1 MHLQAHIRKSAD
13 LHVQEFLYIYV
24 YITEKL
30 FMTLKASE
38 EKRKFN

>member
-1 MHLQAHIRKSAD
+1 MCKNFYI
-13 LHVQEFLYIYV
+13 YIYV

>member
-1 MHLQAHIRKSAD
+1 MCKN
-13 LHVQEFLYIYV
+13 FFIYV

-38 EKRKFN
+38 KKRKFN